1 LAPAGHTPIGMNL
14 FFIFDVAMDF
24 GIRKVM
30 GGVVLFIICDI
41 VRVILLVAFPILAT
55 WLPST
60 MR

>member
-1 LAPAGHTPIGMNL
+1 MNL